1 MKDWGQLAITSEKP
15 MFLLCIL
22 EFYGSGDGTMLK
34 IAFFAEDFF
43 SEVKPSWFLGSDALA

>member
-22 EFYGSGDGTMLK
+22 EFYDYMNEKLNNFLQETKNSEK
-34 IAFFAEDFF
+34 ITVDR
-43 SEVKPSWFLGSDALA
+43 V